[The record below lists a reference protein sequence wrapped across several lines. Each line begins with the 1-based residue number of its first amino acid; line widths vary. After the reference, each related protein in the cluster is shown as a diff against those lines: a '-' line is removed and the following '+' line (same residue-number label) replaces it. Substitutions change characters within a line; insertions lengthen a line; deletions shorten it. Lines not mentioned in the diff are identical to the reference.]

1 MCNYFYLLK
10 GTLYRSP
17 DNPEDL
23 IEIHKVFENDNLIE
37 ARERAFEVYQ
47 NYIDI
52 LMESHQE
59 TYTTH
64 DNANRVLHSFLE
76 KEEDLDDLLN
86 NPRTVKYPQPD
97 TVHDFD
103 KGISIF
109 LVRTDSKTFQTLEG
123 ELIYEDKL
131 LIHDL
136 NIDVPNIR
144 AHMYASLRKE
154 YEIYITN
161 NYDCKHLVVLTLPMK
176 EEFILKTPIDY
187 KFHRM
192 NQLIFDGV

>member
-17 DNPEDL
+17 NNPEDL
-23 IEIHKVFENDNLIE
+23 IEVHEVFENDNLIV

-47 NYIDI
+47 NYVDV

-76 KEEDLDDLLN
+76 KEEDLEDLLN
-86 NPRTVKYPQPD
+86 NPRTMKYPQPD

-123 ELIYEDKL
+123 ELIYEDKY

-136 NIDVPNIR
+136 NSELPAVLEHLYDNLV
-144 AHMYASLRKE
+144 KE
-154 YEIYITN
+154 YELYQKYG
-161 NYDCKHLVVLTLPMK
+161 YDCKGFTATIPK
-176 EEFILKTPIDY
+176 APSISSSDEIFILQTPIVY
-187 KFHRM
+187 T
-192 NQLIFDGV
+192 L